1 MIIAA
6 LMINNYYLLEKIDMD
21 FKSGKKSIGGL
32 FSCKKQFVIPRFQRE
47 YTWGKVELTEFLDD
61 IVSRIIIN
69 DKGELD
75 TSEYFW
81 GSLLLVGDLDDQ
93 KELGV
98 DVVDGQQR
106 ITTMTIFIS
115 VLSKIFASKKQDG
128 LSRALWEYVIGKD
141 ANTEEYAVLKNETPK
156 PYFQFIIQK
165 LVEDKIDPKN
175 IEEERILFANKF
187 FKNSL
192 SEKQLKKKLL
202 ALDKKQISEMN
213 YIEILR
219 AIRDQLLRSFVICI
233 STTDEEY
240 ANMIFEI
247 LNAKGK
253 ELASVDLIKNAL
265 FEKLT
270 SEVPADTAK
279 ELWLGIRNNLCSR
292 HQRIEFATFYRH
304 FWISYYGKVSDN
316 KLYADFLKKV
326 SKTEESYLEFLN
338 KMDKASELYSMALK
352 PSLSED
358 FDNRKEYNFFI
369 TESFSINDVYG
380 IVQCRPAILSLLYL
394 DKYTHYLST
403 SSFRKIIKGLSAFHL
418 MYNAIS
424 SKRTS
429 KLEKP
434 LNIFA
439 YSIMHSNSKEDV
451 NNARAEL
458 KSYLLELIPQKS
470 EFVEKFSNLQFSK
483 SPLSTNVITKH
494 VLNRWES
501 LITDS
506 DVFESESSIEHI
518 SDENAEAPITLNI
531 GNLILLEQK
540 INSSIPQGQDIN
552 KKREYYAKSK
562 YTCVQTFIDETKA
575 ITCWQEECI
584 KSRSII
590 FAEKYYEKLVDL
602 VEKIG

>member
-1 MIIAA
+1 MI
-6 LMINNYYLLEKIDMD
+6 LEVIMD

-61 IVSRIIIN
+61 IISRIVIN

-115 VLSKIFASKKQDG
+115 VLSKIFASKKQEG
-128 LSRALWEYVIGKD
+128 LSNALWEYVIGKD
-141 ANTEEYAVLKNETPK
+141 ANTEKYAVLKNETPK

-175 IEEERILFANKF
+175 TEEERILFANKF
-187 FKNSL
+187 FKTNL
-192 SEKQLKKKLL
+192 AERQLKKKLL
-202 ALDKKQISEMN
+202 ALDKKEVSEKD

-219 AIRDQLLRSFVICI
+219 TIRDQLLRSFVICI

-279 ELWLGIRNNLCSR
+279 ELWLNIRNNLCSR

-304 FWISYYGKVSDN
+304 FWISYYGKVADN
-316 KLYADFLKKV
+316 KLYSDFLKKV
-326 SKTEESYLEFLN
+326 PKNEEDYLKFLN
-338 KMDKASELYSMALK
+338 QMDRASELYSIVLK
-352 PSLSED
+352 PSLNED
-358 FDNRKEYNFFI
+358 FDNKKEYSFFI
-369 TESFSINDVYG
+369 TEASSINDVYG
-380 IVQCRPAILSLLYL
+380 IVQSRPAILSLLYL
-394 DKYTHYLST
+394 NKYTSYLSV
-403 SSFRKIIKGLSAFHL
+403 SSFKKIMKGLSAFHL
-418 MYNAIS
+418 MYNSIA

-434 LNIFA
+434 LNTFA
-439 YSIMHSNSKEDV
+439 YDLMNSSSNDEV
-451 NNARAEL
+451 NRVRGVL
-458 KSYLLELIPQKS
+458 KSNLLELIPQKE
-470 EFVEKFSNLQFSK
+470 EFVENFSNLQFSK
-483 SPLSTNVITKH
+483 TPLSTNVITKH
-494 VLNRWES
+494 ILNRWEA
-501 LITDS
+501 LTN
-506 DVFESESSIEHI
+506 ESYVYELESSIEHI
-518 SDENAEAPITLNI
+518 CDENFEDPVTLNI
-531 GNLILLEQK
+531 GNLLLLEQR
-540 INSSIPQGQDIN
+540 INSSIPHGQDIAQ
-552 KKREYYAKSK
+552 KKEYYLNSK
-562 YTCVQTFIDETKA
+562 YTSVKTFIEESEN
-575 ITCWQEECI
+575 ISCWSEENI
-584 KSRSII
+584 ISRSKK
-590 FAEKYYEKLVDL
+590 FAEAYYEKLVEL